1 MTSEQLDMFSSP
13 EFAHL
18 NTNVEKYKTSADS
31 VRRGV
36 FARLGE
42 LKKEIDPRISKLETE
57 MAMMKAMF
65 EKHFGKEESNI
76 IELQEA
82 CM

>member
-1 MTSEQLDMFSSP
+1 MTAQQLDMFSSP

-18 NTNVEKYKTSADS
+18 NTNVEKYKSSADA

-42 LKKEIDPRISKLETE
+42 LKKEIDPRISKLELE
-57 MAMMKAMF
+57 MEELRSMMQKIVQEDNPKIF
-65 EKHFGKEESNI
+65 
-76 IELQEA
+76 ELQEA